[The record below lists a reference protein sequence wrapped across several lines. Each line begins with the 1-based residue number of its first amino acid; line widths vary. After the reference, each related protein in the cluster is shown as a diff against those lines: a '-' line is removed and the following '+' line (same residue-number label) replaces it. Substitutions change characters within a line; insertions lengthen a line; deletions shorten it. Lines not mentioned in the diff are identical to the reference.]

1 MATTPASGICLCQRG
16 WRLLPRPVRREGEQK
31 QKEGATDAIVRDEGP
46 LRPEK
51 FAGGEEWV
59 MPESF
64 TLEVED
70 LAQALRAGLHAA
82 GVK

>member
-1 MATTPASGICLCQRG
+1 
-16 WRLLPRPVRREGEQK
+16 
-31 QKEGATDAIVRDEGP
+31 
-46 LRPEK
+46 LRPER

-64 TLEVED
+64 TLKVED